1 MAAFLLCRKEITLT
15 VKQEYKCHCHCV
27 HVSQLEVQA
36 GFSVK
41 GTLCQTSADQCQ
53 QLPWEPKTN
62 TKAQLSVGSS
72 ITVTCF

>member
-41 GTLCQTSADQCQ
+41 GTLCQTSADQC
-53 QLPWEPKTN
+53 
-62 TKAQLSVGSS
+62 
-72 ITVTCF
+72 